1 MNHVLLKVKVALPDT
16 FKFVSPFPK
25 WVFADQQNQG
35 QETLRPKAHF
45 VRDVTVPDGSALR
58 PGQRVLKT
66 WSMKNSGKVYWPRG
80 TKLVFVAGQLN
91 PSEEEQPLIP
101 LAAPGEVVDVSVRL
115 QMPEKPGRY
124 TGYYRLSYG
133 EGARFGNRIWIDVL
147 VSDSAATVKGVF
159 DKAIEVVTKVFKG
172 EKPKESK
179 KSEKE
184 EEKSKESIQPK
195 FEFEVEL
202 LQLKAMGFSDEA
214 KLKELLLGSKGNVQ
228 RVANQLLSA

>member
-1 MNHVLLKVKVALPDT
+1 MDHVMLKVKVALPES

-25 WVFADQQNQG
+25 WVFADQQSQS
-35 QETLRPKAHF
+35 QEPLRAKAHF

-66 WSMKNSGKVYWPRG
+66 WSMKNSGKVYWPRD
-80 TKLVFVAGQLN
+80 TKLVFVGGQLS
-91 PSEEEQPLIP
+91 PIESEEQPLIP

-115 QMPEKPGRY
+115 QMPDKPGRY

-147 VSDSAATVKGVF
+147 VSDSASTSAKGVF
-159 DKAIEVVTKVFKG
+159 DKALEVVTNIFKG

-179 KSEKE
+179 KTE
-184 EEKSKESIQPK
+184 EEKPKEAPAK
-195 FEFEVEL
+195 FEFESEL
-202 LQLKAMGFSDEA
+202 LQLKAMGFKDEH
-214 KLKELLLGSKGNVQ
+214 KLKELLLSSKGNVQ
-228 RVANQLLSA
+228 RVANQLLTE